1 MKLKAGS
8 TPWRPFRCL
17 KMLRGG
23 WVIQEGTA
31 VGFLLV
37 WCGRSTTTLVAA
49 GHSPNKFWGKNE
61 LVFLTWKWCDSTL
74 DLSTLKTLYKR
85 IRELAMDVNLA
96 FAVQDVPSEAIAF
109 SFFTIK
115 SWPKRTANEVKS
127 RIYPMA
133 TFSQRL
139 FCK

>member
-85 IRELAMDVNLA
+85 IRELAMDGELNFRGTGCTIRSVSIFILYYKEVA
-96 FAVQDVPSEAIAF
+96 EAGC
-109 SFFTIK
+109 
-115 SWPKRTANEVKS
+115 KRS
-127 RIYPMA
+127 
-133 TFSQRL
+133 
-139 FCK
+139 